1 MNQDKGGATVQPVE
15 NPTPEAQATQ
25 SSGTTN
31 GQKKSRK
38 KVSEELK
45 LKPEQMWGIFGEL
58 VGKMSMYELMTMA
71 QMYRMVTSRS
81 GISAIDPQGL
91 KIIHAYLNEG
101 ATAGSITKETHL
113 FMYRIKKAKLFA
125 KSHDAVI
132 PEKYKA
138 KISDFLCDRA
148 QDLDEVEAHF
158 KKLHSSENNNQL

>member
-1 MNQDKGGATVQPVE
+1 MDQDNEKATVQPVE
-15 NPTPEAQATQ
+15 NTTPKAPTTQ
-25 SSGTTN
+25 SSSATN
-31 GQKKSRK
+31 EQKKSRK
-38 KVSEELK
+38 KVSEELE

-81 GISAIDPQGL
+81 GVNAIDSQGL

-101 ATAGSITKETHL
+101 TTADSITKETHL

-125 KSHDAVI
+125 KSHDAFI
-132 PEKYKA
+132 PEKYKT

-158 KKLHSSENNNQL
+158 KKLHSSENNNQ